1 MKDQA
6 YVALKLEP
14 NFNKFV
20 NASDVICE
28 TLTGDDQIPN
38 NQKLPLLVHP
48 KAFSVLN
55 NDLVSTCESLFTA
68 NSWQG
73 CWRNGI
79 FSYHHYHS
87 MAHEVLG
94 ICMGTA
100 KVQFGGERGIIFSV
114 SLGAVVIITTG
125 VGHKNLGASSDL
137 CVVGAYPPNQIPDL
151 CDDKATSNPDDR
163 LKVIR
168 NIQRVDLPSTDPVYG
183 TDGPLLKYWKY

>member
-28 TLTGDDQIPN
+28 TLTGDDRIPN
-38 NQKLPLLVHP
+38 NQKLPLLVYP

-55 NDLVSTCESLFTA
+55 NDPISTCESLFIA

-114 SLGAVVIITTG
+114 SLGDVVIITTG

-163 LKVIR
+163 LQIIR
-168 NIQRVDLPSTDPVYG
+168 NIQRVNLPSTDPVYG
-183 TDGPLLKYWKY
+183 TDRPLLKYWKD

>member
-6 YVALKLEP
+6 LAALNLAP

-20 NASDVICE
+20 NPSDVICE
-28 TLTGDDQIPN
+28 TLIGDDQIPN
-38 NQKLPLLVHP
+38 NPKLPLLVYP

-55 NDLVSTCESLFTA
+55 DDLVSTCESLFAA

-100 KVQFGGERGIIFSV
+100 KVQFGGKRGIVFSV
-114 SLGAVVIITTG
+114 SPGDVVIIPAG

-137 CVVGAYPPNQIPDL
+137 CVVGAYPPNQTPDL
-151 CDDKATSNPDDR
+151 CDDKGTSNPDDK
-163 LKVIR
+163 LKVLR
-168 NIQRVDLPSTDPVYG
+168 NIQRVSLPSIDPVYG
-183 TDGPLLKYWKY
+183 TDGPLLKYWNY

>member
-6 YVALKLEP
+6 HVALNLEP

-73 CWRNGI
+73 C
-79 FSYHHYHS
+79 
-87 MAHEVLG
+87 
-94 ICMGTA
+94 
-100 KVQFGGERGIIFSV
+100 
-114 SLGAVVIITTG
+114 
-125 VGHKNLGASSDL
+125 
-137 CVVGAYPPNQIPDL
+137 
-151 CDDKATSNPDDR
+151 
-163 LKVIR
+163 
-168 NIQRVDLPSTDPVYG
+168 
-183 TDGPLLKYWKY
+183 

>member
-1 MKDQA
+1 MKDQTH
-6 YVALKLEP
+6 VALNLDP

-28 TLTGDDQIPN
+28 TLTGDDRIPN
-38 NQKLPLLVHP
+38 NQKLPLLVYP

-55 NDLVSTCESLFTA
+55 NDPISTCESLFIA

-114 SLGAVVIITTG
+114 SLGDVVIITTG
-125 VGHKNLGASSDL
+125 GGHKNLGASSDL
-137 CVVGAYPPNQIPDL
+137 CVVGAYPPNQLPDL
-151 CDDKATSNPDDR
+151 CDDKATSNPDD
-163 LKVIR
+163 K
-168 NIQRVDLPSTDPVYG
+168 
-183 TDGPLLKYWKY
+183 

>member
-1 MKDQA
+1 MKDQTH
-6 YVALKLEP
+6 VALNLDP

-28 TLTGDDQIPN
+28 TLTGDDRIPN
-38 NQKLPLLVHP
+38 NQKLPLLVYP

-55 NDLVSTCESLFTA
+55 NDPISTCESLFIA

-79 FSYHHYHS
+79 FSHHHYHS

-94 ICMGTA
+94 VCMGTA
-100 KVQFGGERGIIFSV
+100 KVQFGGRRGIIFSV
-114 SLGAVVIITTG
+114 SPGDVVIIPAG

-137 CVVGAYPPNQIPDL
+137 CVVGAYPPNQLPDL
-151 CDDKATSNPDDR
+151 CDDKATSNPDDK

-168 NIQRVDLPSTDPVYG
+168 NIQRVSLPSTDPVYG
-183 TDGPLLKYWKY
+183 TDGPLLKYWRY

>member
-6 YVALKLEP
+6 HVALNLEP

-20 NASDVICE
+20 YASDVICE

-55 NDLVSTCESLFTA
+55 NALVSTCESLFTA

-114 SLGAVVIITTG
+114 SLGDVVIITTG

-137 CVVGAYPPNQIPDL
+137 CVVGAYPPNQLPDL
-151 CDDKATSNPDDR
+151 CDDKATSNPDDK

-168 NIQRVDLPSTDPVYG
+168 NIQRVSLPSTDPVYG
-183 TDGPLLKYWKY
+183 TDGPLLKYWRY

>member
-1 MKDQA
+1 MKDRA
-6 YVALKLEP
+6 HVALNLDR

-20 NASDVICE
+20 NVSDVICE
-28 TLTGDDQIPN
+28 TLTGDDRIPN
-38 NQKLPLLVHP
+38 NQKLPLLVYP

-55 NDLVSTCESLFTA
+55 NDPISICESLFIA
-68 NSWQG
+68 NNWQG

-100 KVQFGGERGIIFSV
+100 KVQFGGRRGIIFSV
-114 SLGAVVIITTG
+114 SPGDIVIIPAG

-137 CVVGAYPPNQIPDL
+137 CVVGAYPPNKIPDL

-163 LKVIR
+163 LKIIR
-168 NIQRVDLPSTDPVYG
+168 NIQRVNLPSTDPVYG
-183 TDGPLLKYWKY
+183 TGGPLLKYWND

>member
-6 YVALKLEP
+6 RIALKLEP

-100 KVQFGGERGIIFSV
+100 KVQFGGRRGIIFSV
-114 SLGAVVIITTG
+114 SKCDIVIIPAG

-151 CDDKATSNPDDR
+151 CYDKATSNPDDR
-163 LKVIR
+163 LQIIR
-168 NIQRVDLPSTDPVYG
+168 NIQRGSLPSTDPVYG
-183 TDGPLLKYWKY
+183 TDGPLLKYWRY

>member
-1 MKDQA
+1 MKDQTH
-6 YVALKLEP
+6 VALNLDP

-28 TLTGDDQIPN
+28 TLTGDDRIPN
-38 NQKLPLLVHP
+38 NQKLPLLVYP

-55 NDLVSTCESLFTA
+55 NDPISTCESLFIA

-114 SLGAVVIITTG
+114 SLGDVVIITTG

-137 CVVGAYPPNQIPDL
+137 CVVGAYPPNQTPDL
-151 CDDKATSNPDDR
+151 CDDKATSNPDDK

-168 NIQRVDLPSTDPVYG
+168 NIQRVSLPSTDPVYG
-183 TDGPLLKYWKY
+183 TDGSLLKYRKY